1 MNTDPKTKR
10 KDVKQIILYVILFAG
25 FVIILRDY
33 IGNRS
38 FWIDEAMLGLNM
50 SRSFRELLSP
60 LDYGQMSPI
69 LFLYASRALTLFL
82 GIKDYVLRIIPL
94 LAGLGSLYVFYL
106 LSKKIINKT
115 AAIIALLLF
124 ILSESIIYY
133 STEFKQYSLEAFFA
147 ILFFYLFIFITEK
160 GLNLKRSILIGL
172 LGGIA
177 VWFSYSAIFVV
188 ASFAIVSLYY
198 FIRRKNIK
206 SIISTLVIGSVWLA
220 STLTEYF
227 FYFRRENPVID
238 YMSDV
243 WGWTYMPFPPKSLD
257 DFLWL
262 PVYIKKLF
270 IFSYINVDNPITKV
284 LPVFKEIIAIML
296 IVFFLIGIVYL
307 IYKKKGHLSFFV
319 LIVMLIAIIG
329 SALRVY
335 PFYDRAVLYLT
346 PLVLLFSAIG
356 IWLAIKYLN
365 KIHKSISILL
375 LIFIFIFAVPL
386 RVYYFIEPNYQTE
399 VRSVVKY
406 YHENRK
412 PGDKLLVQGLCL
424 WQFYFYSGSELVDYT
439 ETSENLDEMYGNS
452 RVWVIQRPGVLE
464 KYGKVLDYYMMPT
477 LAGKLSEKWPL
488 NKYKD
493 SLDKIEVRFNSPDAE
508 IYLYDL
514 SEEMPDSS

>member
-1 MNTDPKTKR
+1 MNTKLKTKT
-10 KDVKQIILYVILFAG
+10 KDVKQVILYVVLSVGAI
-25 FVIILRDY
+25 IILRDY

-50 SRSFRELLSP
+50 SRSFGELLKP

-69 LFLYASRALTLFL
+69 LFLYAARVPTLFL
-82 GIKDYVLRIIPL
+82 GIKDYVLRIVPL

-106 LSKKIINKT
+106 LSKKIVNKS

-124 ILSESIIYY
+124 IFSESLIYY
-133 STEFKQYSLEAFFA
+133 STEFKQYSIEVFFA
-147 ILFFYLFIFITEK
+147 VLFFCLFIFVTEK
-160 GLNLKRSILIGL
+160 GLDLKRSILIGF

-198 FIRRKNIK
+198 FIRRKNKK
-206 SIISTLVIGSVWLA
+206 SIIGTLAIGSIWLTSA
-220 STLTEYF
+220 LTEYF
-227 FYFRRENPVID
+227 FYFRRENPVVD
-238 YMSDV
+238 YMADV
-243 WGWTYMPFPPKSLD
+243 WGWTYMPFPPRSLD

-270 IFSYINVDNPITKV
+270 IFSFINVDNPITKV

-296 IVFFLIGIVYL
+296 IIFFIAGIVYL

-319 LIVMLIAIIG
+319 LMIMLIAIIG

-335 PFYDRAVLYLT
+335 PFYDRAVLYLA

-356 IWLAIKYLN
+356 IWLTIKYLS

-399 VRSVVKY
+399 VRSVVNY

-412 PGDKLLVQGLCL
+412 PGDKLLVQDLCL
-424 WQFYFYSGSELVDYT
+424 WQFYFYSDRELVDFT
-439 ETSENLDEMYGNS
+439 ETSENLDEIYGNN

-493 SLDKIEVRFNSPDAE
+493 RLDKIEVRFNSPDAE

-514 SEEMPDSS
+514 SGEKP